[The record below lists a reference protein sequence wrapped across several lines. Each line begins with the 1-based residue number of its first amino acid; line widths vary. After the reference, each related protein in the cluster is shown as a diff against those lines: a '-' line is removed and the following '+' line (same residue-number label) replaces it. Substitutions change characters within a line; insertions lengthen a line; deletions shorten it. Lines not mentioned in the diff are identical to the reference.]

1 MYQLTELFQKLSITP
16 SQQVT
21 DFLVKAGFKI
31 DKGLISGSGVID
43 GQTFNAEEALIYL
56 VSKTNS
62 ALTTQQQANI
72 QQPSVNLSTKTG
84 AYEVK
89 SSFNLSIEDV
99 IATGNQQLNEAAMSG
114 YQVGVASAD
123 LWEGAF
129 SEAFL
134 SRKAEH
140 QLYNIQLIRGLD
152 GAIITGTDFKLPEI
166 TGATGGKFRPALPS
180 VPQSPQPQ

>member
-43 GQTFNAEEALIYL
+43 DKTFNPEEALTYL
-56 VSKTNS
+56 VSKTGS
-62 ALTTQQQANI
+62 ALATQQQANI

-84 AYEVK
+84 DYEVK

-134 SRKAEH
+134 NRKAEH
-140 QLYNIQLIRGLD
+140 QRYNAQLIRGLD
-152 GAIITGTDFKLPEI
+152 GAIVTGTEFKMPEI
-166 TGATGGKFRPALPS
+166 PGVIEGKFRASLPS
-180 VPQSPQPQ
+180 LPQQ